1 MEGLNLDNIL
11 DEDALSLFNNIEE
24 TETPEEETTEGE
36 ETKES
41 KNEKTTEIDPN
52 SLFGSGESESV
63 GSERDNEEQ
72 EDTLSE
78 GDGTSPKNPDFFS
91 SIAEAFAE
99 EGILPNLDEETIKGI
114 KTPED
119 FRKAIDEYLRSELD
133 EQQRRVAEALDNNV
147 EPSQIR
153 QYEGVINYLD
163 GISEE
168 QIREESDNGEE
179 LRKRIMFQDYINKGF
194 SKQRAQRE
202 VERST
207 ENGTDVDDA
216 LEALQECK
224 KFYKDGYQGLLQ
236 QAKEARAREEEERNQ
251 RGEKLKKDILDTKNT
266 FFDGLNVD
274 LNTRKKVLDTLIK
287 PIYKDPKTGE
297 VYTALQKYELDH
309 SDDFFIKMG
318 LLFTLTDG
326 FKSLDK
332 LVGSKVK
339 KGIKKGLRDLEDKIN
354 NTSRDSYGNLQFASG
369 VSDEESYLGKGIRL
383 AL

>member
-1 MEGLNLDNIL
+1 MEGLSLDSIL

-147 EPSQIR
+147 EPS
-153 QYEGVINYLD
+153 
-163 GISEE
+163 
-168 QIREESDNGEE
+168 
-179 LRKRIMFQDYINKGF
+179 
-194 SKQRAQRE
+194 
-202 VERST
+202 
-207 ENGTDVDDA
+207 
-216 LEALQECK
+216 
-224 KFYKDGYQGLLQ
+224 
-236 QAKEARAREEEERNQ
+236 
-251 RGEKLKKDILDTKNT
+251 
-266 FFDGLNVD
+266 
-274 LNTRKKVLDTLIK
+274 
-287 PIYKDPKTGE
+287 
-297 VYTALQKYELDH
+297 
-309 SDDFFIKMG
+309 
-318 LLFTLTDG
+318 
-326 FKSLDK
+326 
-332 LVGSKVK
+332 
-339 KGIKKGLRDLEDKIN
+339 
-354 NTSRDSYGNLQFASG
+354 
-369 VSDEESYLGKGIRL
+369 
-383 AL
+383 